1 MMSRRS
7 TPSSKVRIYLLI
19 VLRTFMLTSN
29 CLTVAVGAFR
39 VAVELDLKRRDNDKK
54 ISLMFVE
61 MRDMMAVLVQYV
73 RTARYSV
80 SFLKISRYSPRLK
93 DVNKD
98 KRAGDDNTTISGRM
112 QHLVDK
118 TEQDIRKCANSCNT
132 YAKKKLLSKVVHS
145 SSWSDEFKGYIQAF
159 TDRRREFELAL
170 SIYIGHAVNTA
181 NDKLVTIEEK
191 CISCLLSGGNSGLT
205 VTVSRLEWTA
215 SSVIS
220 MLACPLRSVI
230 SRSSSTTTADPT

>member
-1 MMSRRS
+1 M
-7 TPSSKVRIYLLI
+7 
-19 VLRTFMLTSN
+19 
-29 CLTVAVGAFR
+29 
-39 VAVELDLKRRDNDKK
+39 
-54 ISLMFVE
+54 
-61 MRDMMAVLVQYV
+61 
-73 RTARYSV
+73 
-80 SFLKISRYSPRLK
+80 K

-191 CISCLLSGGNSGLT
+191 CVSESYLLSCGDSGLT
-205 VTVSRLEWTA
+205 V
-215 SSVIS
+215 
-220 MLACPLRSVI
+220 P
-230 SRSSSTTTADPT
+230 